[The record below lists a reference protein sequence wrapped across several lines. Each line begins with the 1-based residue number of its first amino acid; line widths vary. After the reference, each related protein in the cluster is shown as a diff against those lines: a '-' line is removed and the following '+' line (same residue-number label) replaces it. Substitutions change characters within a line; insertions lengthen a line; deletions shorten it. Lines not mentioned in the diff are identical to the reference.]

1 MRSHLFLDQNF
12 LIVKVNHILLEAHN
26 ISLDNLLLLS
36 KVIPFQL
43 LKLNFILVKNQ
54 LNLKLI
60 NQQISLLT
68 LPITINF
75 NPIIIIGLLID

>member
-36 KVIPFQL
+36 KVNPFQL